1 VDGSTGSLS
10 GLEPGASGYL
20 EQALA
25 RSRAEGLLLT
35 AEQLP
40 AYGQSLS
47 YQNLPLDTHK
57 RYGVLLLPNGNTQ
70 SMVSSFAAANP
81 GGLAQMLSL
90 GSGEVGLGMVMGIE
104 DIAVGLAQSDRDFND
119 LLVKVTGV
127 SVPIL

>member
-1 VDGSTGSLS
+1 MDGSTGSLS